1 MFLRRRRLFLTEKV
15 SVCTEHVRISTEKL
29 YVSVRRRRLFLT
41 EKASVCT
48 EHVRIS
54 TEKLD
59 FYGEATCL
67 YGEEVTLVGHRSI
80 HMRLIYK
87 NIAAYTPCVYIY

>member
-1 MFLRRRRLFLTEKV
+1 MSNFDIWCQYFNLFLTPPATIMKQFGGD
-15 SVCTEHVRISTEKL
+15 SVSTEKAH
-29 YVSVRRRRLFLT
+29 VST
-41 EKASVCT
+41 EKASVSA

-67 YGEEVTLVGHRSI
+67 YGEEVTLVGHHKEKSSLT
-80 HMRLIYK
+80 MLIIK
-87 NIAAYTPCVYIY
+87 